1 MSDQEKPPQKNEDK
15 ELADLLD
22 SKLLNNIAW
31 ITYTIWAS
39 I

>member
-22 SKLLNNIAW
+22 SKL
-31 ITYTIWAS
+31 
-39 I
+39 

>member
-22 SKLLNNIAW
+22 SKLLNNLV
-31 ITYTIWAS
+31 
-39 I
+39 